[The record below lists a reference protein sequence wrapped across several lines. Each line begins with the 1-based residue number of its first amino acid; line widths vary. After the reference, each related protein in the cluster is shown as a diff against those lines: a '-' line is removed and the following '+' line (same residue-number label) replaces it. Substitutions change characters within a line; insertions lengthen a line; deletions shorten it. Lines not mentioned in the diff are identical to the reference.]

1 MRKSNLAVSAAAA
14 ATLILGSIGMAAAQT
29 PTSHSAGHT
38 HGIVGE
44 DASLTQGPSEGGLPK
59 LVGKVNDARD
69 ITLSDT
75 TLAPGRYKIVVRD
88 STTSHNWH
96 LFGNGQSRATSVVDT
111 GRSVF
116 RIRLTAGTYTVHCDR
131 HPGSMTFDVHVS

>member
-1 MRKSNLAVSAAAA
+1 MRKSNVAVSVLAAGA
-14 ATLILGSIGMAAAQT
+14 LIVGSIGMAAAQG
-29 PTSHSAGHT
+29 SSEHAAGHV
-38 HGIVGE
+38 HGLVGE
-44 DASLTQGPSEGGLPK
+44 DGSLTPNRLDALPK

-75 TLAPGRYKIVVRD
+75 TLAPGRYKIVVND

-96 LFGNGQSRATSVVDT
+96 LFGNGQERTTSVPGT

-116 RIRLTAGTYTVHCDR
+116 RIRLNSGSYTVHCDR
-131 HPGSMTFDVHVS
+131 HPGTMTFQVQVG